1 MILPTLY
8 SLTSLGQTQTW
19 SIEFS
24 GGKFRTTEGIKGGAM
39 TVSEW
44 TVCEGKNLGKKNE
57 TSPEVQAEKEA
68 RAKWKKKTES
78 GYWENEADIHKTK
91 FFEPMLAHKWVDH
104 SDTPFPMYV
113 ANKLDGARAIIT
125 KDGIFSRNG
134 KPFVSC
140 PHIWEAVKDLVA
152 DGNTI
157 IDGEFYNHDLRADF
171 NKIMS
176 LVKRS
181 KPTPENLEESKKV
194 VQFHVFDMFMR
205 EQPNIA
211 FSSRYAAY
219 NILCQRDGEPYKA
232 GFRAVPQKLV
242 HSFDEAKEYFAEAI
256 EQGYEGIMLRVP
268 DSPYENKRSR
278 YLLKYKEFIDEEFEI
293 LDIEEGKGNR
303 SGMFGR
309 MICKLPDGRTFEAN
323 SRGDEAYY
331 TELWENKSEYIGK
344 MATIRYQNMTPDGK
358 PRFGVCCGVRNYE

>member
-1 MILPTLY
+1 MTLPTLY

-78 GYWENEADIHKTK
+78 GYWENEADIHKAK
-91 FFEPMLAHKWVDH
+91 FFEPMLAHKWVDY
-104 SDTPFPMYV
+104 SDTKFPLLCGP
-113 ANKLDGARAIIT
+113 KLDGGRCVIT
-125 KDGIFSRNG
+125 KDGMFSRNG
-134 KPFVSC
+134 KPIVSC
-140 PHIWEAVKDLVA
+140 PHIFEAIKGFLA
-152 DGNTI
+152 DKKI
-157 IDGEFYNHDLRADF
+157 VIDGELYNHDLRHDF
-171 NKIMS
+171 NKIIS
-176 LVKRS
+176 LIKKS
-181 KPTPENLEESKKV
+181 KPTTADLEESKRL
-194 VQFHVFDMFMR
+194 VQFWAFDIVEVGNER
-205 EQPNIA
+205 VP
-211 FSSRYAAY
+211 FSVRAASY
-219 NILCQRDGEPYKA
+219 EMLCGLPDMHEA
-232 GFRAVPQKLV
+232 GFRAVSQKLV
-242 HSFDEAKEYFAEAI
+242 QSFDEAKEYFAEAI

-278 YLLKYKEFIDEEFEI
+278 FLLKYKEFIDAEFEI

-309 MICKLPDGRTFEAN
+309 FICKLPDGRTFEAN
-323 SRGDEAYY
+323 SRGNEAYY
-331 TELWENKSEYIGK
+331 TDLWKNKSEYIGQ
-344 MATIRYQNMTPDGK
+344 MATIRYQNLTPDGK
-358 PRFGVCCGVRNYE
+358 PRFGVCVGVRNYE